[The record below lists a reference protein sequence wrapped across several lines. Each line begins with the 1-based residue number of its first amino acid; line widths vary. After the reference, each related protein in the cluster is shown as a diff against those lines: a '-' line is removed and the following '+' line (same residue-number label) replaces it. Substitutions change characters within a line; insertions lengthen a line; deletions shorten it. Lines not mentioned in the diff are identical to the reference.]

1 MKEIQNIIKRDE
13 YINRVKPFM
22 NKSLIKVF
30 TGQRRVGKSYLM
42 FQLMQELKLQNKD
55 AHIIYINCE
64 DIEFDF
70 IRTAKELNEYV
81 VSKIKD
87 NEKNYIFIDEIQEIA
102 EFERAVRS
110 LALNANNDIYI
121 TGSNAN
127 MLSGEL
133 ATFLSGRYIEFKIH
147 GLSYTEFIKFHRL
160 ENDFQ
165 SYKLYAKYGGLPY
178 LVNLKL
184 TDDVVG
190 EYLKSI
196 YSTIIYRDVVS
207 RHNLRDTDFLE
218 KLTHYLADNIGSL
231 FSAQSISNYLKSQKS
246 TVSVKQ
252 VQNYVSHLANAFLIY
267 RAERFD
273 IIGKRIFDF
282 GEKFYFEDLGIRNII
297 TGYHI
302 KDRAKILENIVYNH
316 LIFRGYDVKS
326 GSINSLEIDFVC
338 RKNNELLY
346 VQVAVELTKTETIE
360 REFGN
365 LLLIK
370 DNYPKIVVSEENF
383 QGNSYQGIQHVFI
396 LDFLKNY

>member
-218 KLTHYLADNIGSL
+218 KLTHYLADNIGRL